1 MNNYYVLHDTEHKK
15 TSIINYEPN
24 VPASIKVYKITEKEK
39 QNVDAGTHFFNVSN
53 NAVEMKPSEELQA
66 EALAKHTQQENSKHR
81 EFLNRTDWK
90 VLRHMREIA
99 LNQPTTLSQQEY
111 IELERERDK
120 SANSIKK

>member
-1 MNNYYVLHDTEHKK
+1 MNTYYILHDTEYKK

-24 VPASIKVYKITEKEK
+24 VPNSVKVFGITETEK
-39 QNVDAGTHFFNVSN
+39 KQIDNGTHFFNVSTY
-53 NAVEMKPSEELQA
+53 AIEMKPSEELQS
-66 EALAKHTQQENSKHR
+66 EALAKHTQVENSKHG
-81 EFLNRTDWK
+81 EFLNSTDWK

-120 SANSIKK
+120 AANSIKK